1 MKMMGILMGVNGHR
15 IFPSKKTKKERIAE
29 QAQIII
35 DLFGGTIIQGG
46 ENEN

>member
-1 MKMMGILMGVNGHR
+1 MMKGIQMGVNGQK
-15 IFPSKKTKKERIAE
+15 IFPFKKTKKQRISE

-35 DLFGGTIIQGG
+35 DLFGGTLIKGG

>member
-1 MKMMGILMGVNGHR
+1 MTGIQTGATSRR
-15 IFPSKKTKKERIAE
+15 IFHSKKTKKQRLAE

-35 DLFGGTIIQGG
+35 DLFGGTLIKGG